1 MNNVVNNIRTRFS
14 PPMMQLLADILSVI
28 ISFSLQYYIRFHSSL
43 FGNPIKFIPEVFF
56 LALIL
61 LVIYWVAFFW
71 FSGLYKNWYVRSPFD
86 EFFTI
91 LRVTFFGSFI
101 VFFIWLLDSESKEP
115 RMLFLL
121 YFVIFSFVVIMGR
134 YSARVM
140 QRILRGKGIIIIPAI
155 IVGTLEKSRE
165 LFQKINDSTNWGYKT
180 LGIILTDSSRQSF
193 DKLRMTA
200 DSRRKLITNYQLLIT
215 NDEKQFNIK
224 NETTDNGQPT
234 TDNETST
241 QNSQLSTQNLKEELP
256 IIGGKNELIEALDNY
271 KPREVLISED
281 SPDHKFL
288 LNLVSNCADRK
299 ITVKIIPD
307 LYTFFTGQAK
317 TLHLYGIPLI
327 EINTELIKPWQD
339 IAKRIFDMTLSLIIL
354 IIGLPIWLLTA
365 LIIKLESKGNIFYLQ
380 ERTGKGSKTFKII
393 KFRSMVQD
401 AERKSGPQWAKVN
414 DPRVTKFGKFM
425 RSSHLDEVPQFI
437 NVLKGDMSIV
447 GPRPERPVFV
457 EKFSKLVPYYKRRL
471 LVRPG
476 ITGWWQVKYTTYVE
490 TIEEIESRLK
500 DDFFYIENMSF
511 KLDLEIIVRT
521 IFLMFKGH
529 GQT

>member
-1 MNNVVNNIRTRFS
+1 MNNVVNSIRTRFS
-14 PPMMQLLADILSVI
+14 PQMMQLMADILSVI
-28 ISFSLQYYIRFHSSL
+28 ISFSLQYYIRFHSSWY
-43 FGNPIKFIPEVFF
+43 GNPIRFVPEVFF
-56 LALIL
+56 LALL
-61 LVIYWVAFFW
+61 LFLVYWIAFFW

-91 LRVTFFGSFI
+91 LRVTFFGSFFI
-101 VFFIWLLDSESKEP
+101 FFVWLLDSESKEP

-121 YFVIFSFVVIMGR
+121 YFVIFSFIVILGR
-134 YSARVM
+134 YSARII
-140 QRILRGKGIIIIPAI
+140 QRFLRAKGIIIIPAI
-155 IVGTLEKSRE
+155 IVGTYVKSRE
-165 LFQKINDSTNWGYKT
+165 LYQKIIRSKNWGYQT
-180 LGIILTDSSRQSF
+180 LGVVLTESGTDVKEGTDCGNTFKDDSLPVIGKKE
-193 DKLRMTA
+193 D
-200 DSRRKLITNYQLLIT
+200 LI
-215 NDEKQFNIK
+215 D
-224 NETTDNGQPT
+224 
-234 TDNETST
+234 
-241 QNSQLSTQNLKEELP
+241 
-256 IIGGKNELIEALDNY
+256 ALDKY

-299 ITVKIIPD
+299 IIVKIIPD
-307 LYTFFTGQAK
+307 LYSFFTGQAK

-327 EINTELIKPWQD
+327 EIDTVLLKPWQD
-339 IAKRIFDMTLSLIIL
+339 VAKRIFDIVFSLIVL
-354 IIGLPIWLLTA
+354 VIGLPIWLLTA
-365 LIIKLESKGNIFYLQ
+365 LIVKLESKGNVFYLQ
-380 ERTGKGSKTFKII
+380 ERTGKNGKNFNII

-401 AERKSGPQWAKVN
+401 AEKSGPQWAKVN
-414 DPRVTKFGKFM
+414 DPRVTRFGRFM

-457 EKFSKLVPYYKRRL
+457 EKFSELVPYYKRRL

-490 TIEEIESRLK
+490 TIEEIENRLK

>member
-1 MNNVVNNIRTRFS
+1 
-14 PPMMQLLADILSVI
+14 MQLMADILSVI

-43 FGNPIKFIPEVFF
+43 FGNPIRFVPEVFF

-61 LVIYWVAFFW
+61 LLIYWVAFFW

-101 VFFIWLLDSESKEP
+101 IFFIWLLDSESKEP

-121 YFVIFSFVVIMGR
+121 YFVIFSFSVILGR

-140 QRILRGKGIIIIPAI
+140 QRVLRGKGIIIIPAI
-155 IVGTLEKSRE
+155 IVGTYEKTKE
-165 LFQKINDSTNWGYKT
+165 LYGQILDATNWGYKT
-180 LGIILTDSSRQSF
+180 LGIILTDKRQQPL
-193 DKLRMTA
+193 D
-200 DSRRKLITNYQLLIT
+200 Q
-215 NDEKQFNIK
+215 IK
-224 NETTDNGQPT
+224 MTTDYGQQT
-234 TDNETST
+234 TDNETHNSQLPT
-241 QNSQLSTQNLKEELP
+241 QNSELDLP
-256 IIGGKNELIEALDNY
+256 IIGGKAELIEALDNY

-307 LYTFFTGQAK
+307 LYAFFTGQAK

-327 EINTELIKPWQD
+327 EINTELLKPWQEL
-339 IAKRIFDMTLSLIIL
+339 AKRLFDIVFSFLIL
-354 IIGLPIWLLTA
+354 IIGLPIWVITS
-365 LIIKLESKGNIFYLQ
+365 LIIKMESKGDVFYLQ
-380 ERTGKGSKTFKII
+380 ERTGKGGKTFNII

-401 AERKSGPQWAKVN
+401 AEKKSGPQWAKVN

-425 RSSHLDEVPQFI
+425 RSTHLDEVPQFL
-437 NVLKGDMSIV
+437 NVLKGNMSIV

-521 IFLMFKGH
+521 IFLMVKGH

>member
-1 MNNVVNNIRTRFS
+1 
-14 PPMMQLLADILSVI
+14 MMQLMADILSVI
-28 ISFSLQYYIRFHSSL
+28 ISFSLQYYIRFHSSW
-43 FGNPIKFIPEVFF
+43 FGNPIRFIPEVFF

-61 LVIYWVAFFW
+61 LLVYWIAFFW

-121 YFVIFSFVVIMGR
+121 YFVIFSFTVIIGR

-140 QRILRGKGIIIIPAI
+140 QRVLRGKGIITIPAI
-155 IVGTLEKSRE
+155 IVGTYEKTKE
-165 LFQKINDSTNWGYKT
+165 LYNQILASTNWGYKT
-180 LGIILTDSSRQSF
+180 LGIILTDSDGEGKR
-193 DKLRMTA
+193 
-200 DSRRKLITNYQLLIT
+200 
-215 NDEKQFNIK
+215 EKGEGK
-224 NETTDNGQPT
+224 GMRNEELGIRNENVDDLKTDNRQLI
-234 TDNETST
+234 TDNELST
-241 QNSQLSTQNLKEELP
+241 QNSKEELP
-256 IIGGKNELIEALDNY
+256 IIGGKDELIEALDNY
-271 KPREVLISED
+271 KPREVLISEE

-339 IAKRIFDMTLSLIIL
+339 VAKRIFDIVFSFVIL

-365 LIIKLESKGNIFYLQ
+365 FVIKLESKGDIFYTQ

-393 KFRSMVQD
+393 KFRTMVQD
-401 AERKSGPQWAKVN
+401 AEKKSGPQWAKVN
-414 DPRVTKFGKFM
+414 DPRVTKFGRFM

-476 ITGWWQVKYTTYVE
+476 ITGWWQVKYTTYIE
-490 TIEEIESRLK
+490 TIEEIENRLK